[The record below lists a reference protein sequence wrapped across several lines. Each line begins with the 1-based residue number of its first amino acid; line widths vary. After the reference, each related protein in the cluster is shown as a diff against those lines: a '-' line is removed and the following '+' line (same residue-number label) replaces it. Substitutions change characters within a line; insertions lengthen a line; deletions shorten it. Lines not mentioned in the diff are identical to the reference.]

1 MEPHAMTAMTN
12 ARRSVFD
19 RRIVPALVNTVCAT
33 RTFANSRGRIVPKAE
48 GVVVE
53 AGFGSG
59 LNLAYYDPEKVDM
72 LIGVDPDEAM
82 LRLSEERQAA
92 VQFDLRVIRAGAEA
106 MPIESGIADTVV
118 VAYSLC
124 TIPEPQRALAEFRR
138 VLKPGGR
145 LLFVEHGRV
154 DRSWCGWLQDRINRP
169 WGKIA
174 GGCNLNRC
182 PAQMIKEGGFAL
194 GNLRAERF
202 PAHLFQFGLHWTG
215 EARLR

>member
-1 MEPHAMTAMTN
+1 MTSTN
-12 ARRSVFD
+12 RNFFD
-19 RRIVPALVNTVCAT
+19 GRFVPALVNTVCAG
-33 RTFANSRGRIVPKAE
+33 RTFSDRRQRVVPKAE

-59 LNLAYYDPEKVDM
+59 LNLAYYDPAKVDT

-82 LRLSEERQAA
+82 LRLSEERQSA
-92 VQFDLRVIRAGAEA
+92 VDFDLKVVKAGAEA
-106 MPIESGIADTVV
+106 MPIETGVADTVV

-124 TIPEPQRALAEFRR
+124 TIPEPERALAEFRR
-138 VLKPGGR
+138 VLKPSGR

-154 DRSWCGWLQDRINRP
+154 DKSWCGWFQDAINRP
-169 WGKIA
+169 WGRIA

-182 PAQMIKEGGFAL
+182 PAQMIKEAGFAL

-202 PAHLFQFGLHWTG
+202 PAYMFQFGMHWTG
-215 EARLR
+215 DAKPI